1 MPLRLVADPGIVGPR
16 QPQVP
21 GRARQV
27 RRARSELERREGHLR
42 RLRQHVQQGEVNKLN
57 SIALAG
63 GRGAM
68 ELGNGVRGLQILAR
82 GLQFVRVRPNTKVL
96 FVAGAFVRLYGS

>member
-1 MPLRLVADPGIVGPR
+1 
-16 QPQVP
+16 
-21 GRARQV
+21 
-27 RRARSELERREGHLR
+27 
-42 RLRQHVQQGEVNKLN
+42 
-57 SIALAG
+57 
-63 GRGAM
+63 M